1 MQLWASTH
9 AFLENKKNA
18 RLTDPNA
25 AAHIV
30 WSRAIPAP
38 VSYRAAVEMAAQFLD
53 DPTASL
59 SMERKV
65 I

>member
-1 MQLWASTH
+1 
-9 AFLENKKNA
+9 LENKKNA